1 MKILSIDVTNFKKV
15 EVLHLELDGKNLKVA
30 GTTGQGKTT
39 AISTLWDILETVGDP
54 IRHESD
60 RPGVKASVRLVIGDR
75 SERFVAE
82 RTYTKGTTK
91 VSIKSEDGKTTIS
104 AKEFRS
110 WVSSLAMNPHQILTL
125 KPQDQTAALLKAAKV
140 PEGVDLEK
148 LDSTKAEAHEKR
160 EEARKEVTRLG
171 AEVGIRP
178 RQVER
183 VDLRATLDRLQEL
196 KGDQTTATAS
206 RDGRARELAQVDQE
220 ILDMEARLEAMR
232 ARRVQVAAMLQEL
245 EDWIRD
251 NVDPEEITRLENDLA
266 RAEEINQEA
275 QIWEDWSR
283 SNARLEQARATFAAQ
298 DAAVK
303 ACEEAKRKAVEGIVW
318 PLAGLSVE
326 DGEIRFHG
334 VPLTQCG
341 NSEQLLVCGALA
353 AHQIAQSRIR
363 VVRLDGVESMS
374 AEDFSALE
382 QIFQEHDVQ
391 VLSSRVTRGDLEDG
405 ELLIHEGSVQEV
417 TP

>member
-1 MKILSIDVTNFKKV
+1 MKILSIDVTNFKKI

-125 KPQDQTAALLKAAKV
+125 KPQDQTATLLKAAKV
-140 PEGVDLEK
+140 PVGVDLDEI
-148 LDSTKAEAHEKR
+148 DRNRGEAHEKR

-183 VDLRATLDRLQEL
+183 VDLQATIDRLQEL

-206 RDGRARELAQVDQE
+206 RDSRDRELAQVEQE
-220 ILDMEARLEAMR
+220 IRDMEARLEALR
-232 ARRVQVAAMLQEL
+232 ARRAQVASLLQEL

-251 NVDPEEITRLENDLA
+251 NVDPEEIARLENDLA

-275 QIWEDWSR
+275 QVWEDWSR

-382 QIFQEHDVQ
+382 KIFQEHDVQ

>member
-196 KGDQTTATAS
+196 RGDQTTATAS

-382 QIFQEHDVQ
+382 KIFQEHDVQ

>member
-1 MKILSIDVTNFKKV
+1 MKILSVDVTNYKKL
-15 EVLHLELDGKNLKVA
+15 EVLHLDLDGKNLRVA

-75 SERFVAE
+75 AERFVAE

-91 VSIKSEDGKTTIS
+91 VSVKSEDGKTTIS
-104 AKEFRS
+104 AKEFRT
-110 WVSSLAMNPHQILTL
+110 WVSSLAKNPHKLL
-125 KPQDQTAALLKAAKV
+125 ELGPQDQTAALLKAAKV
-140 PEGVDLEK
+140 PDGVDL
-148 LDSTKAEAHEKR
+148 DQIDRRRADAHEKR
-160 EEARKEVTRLG
+160 EDARKDVTRLG

-178 RQVER
+178 REVER
-183 VDLRATLDRLQEL
+183 VDLQATLDRLQEL
-196 KGDQTTATAS
+196 KSDQATATAS
-206 RDGRARELAQVDQE
+206 RDSRARELALVDQE
-220 ILDMEARLEAMR
+220 IVDLEARLVA
-232 ARRVQVAAMLQEL
+232 ARSHRDQVAALHQEL
-245 EDWIRD
+245 EAWILE
-251 NVDPEEITRLENDLA
+251 NVHPEEIQKLETDLA
-266 RAEEINQEA
+266 RAGEINQEA
-275 QIWEDWSR
+275 QAFETWTRD
-283 SNARLEQARATFAAQ
+283 NARLEQARATFATQ

-303 ACEEAKRKAVEGIVW
+303 ACEEEKRKSLEAISW
-318 PLAGLSVE
+318 PIAGLSIE
-326 DGEIRFHG
+326 DGEIRFRG
-334 VPLTQCG
+334 VPLVQCG

-391 VLSSRVTRGDLEDG
+391 VLASRVTRGDLEDG
-405 ELLIHEGSVQEV
+405 ELLIHEGQVQEV

>member
-1 MKILSIDVTNFKKV
+1 VKILSIDVTNFKKV

-232 ARRVQVAAMLQEL
+232 ARRVQVAALLQEL

-318 PLAGLSVE
+318 PLAGLFVE

-382 QIFQEHDVQ
+382 KIFQEHDVQ

>member
-232 ARRVQVAAMLQEL
+232 ARRVQVAALLQEL

-298 DAAVK
+298 DVAVK

-318 PLAGLSVE
+318 PLASLSVE

-382 QIFQEHDVQ
+382 KIFQEHDVQ